1 MAGIYNSSMKT
12 ACNPFLPLNVYIPDG
27 EPHVFGD
34 RLYLFGSHDQEG
46 GDTFCALDYEFY
58 SCPIDDLANWT
69 SNGIN
74 YSAKQDPFYSEKRP
88 YMYAPDVVKGND
100 GRYYLYY
107 CLSGYRGEGGYFGP
121 ISVAVSDT
129 PDGHYEFLG
138 HVKNKDGSLMD
149 RFVAFD
155 PAVINDDGVIRLYY
169 GTYYPFANLGPLFAP
184 KMKKVEMRMFNKS
197 KEQMKEKGGV
207 MGPIVMT
214 LEDDMLTVKEE
225 PKHLLDPRKVGGA
238 KMYVIPRH
246 GRSFLGH
253 GFFEGSSIRKIDGK
267 YYFIYSSLNNHELCY
282 ATSDYPDHGFVYRG
296 VIVSTGDVGLNG
308 RKEPERLNHTG
319 TTHGSIVQ
327 VKGQWY
333 VFYHRQTHGSDY
345 SRQAMAEPITI
356 LPDGTIPQV
365 EVTSSGLSGAP
376 LPRGEYS
383 CVRCADL
390 TNGHMP
396 HGSNQDLSGFPMI
409 TSKDDE
415 RFLTGLTPG
424 TQVIYKYCDFS
435 SNTSLSVNGRG
446 KGKLTVYIDDS
457 YIGDLSFDN
466 PNWESQSL
474 ALAPGLS
481 MKGKLAFIIGE
492 GELELL
498 KFAF

>member
-1 MAGIYNSSMKT
+1 MKT
-12 ACNPFLPLNVYIPDG
+12 ACNPFLPLNAYIPDG
-27 EPHVFGD
+27 EPHVYGD

-46 GDTFCALDYEFY
+46 GDTFCALDYEFF
-58 SCPIDDLANWT
+58 SCPVDDLSDWT
-69 SNGIN
+69 SRGIN
-74 YSAKQDPFYSEKRP
+74 YSAKQDPLYSEERP
-88 YMYAPDVVKGND
+88 YMYAPDVVQGND
-100 GRYYLYY
+100 GRFYLYY

-121 ISVAVSDT
+121 ISVAFSAE
-129 PDGHYEFLG
+129 PDGRYEFLG

-155 PAVINDDGVIRLYY
+155 PALINDDGVIRLYY
-169 GTYYPFANLGPLFAP
+169 GTYYPFASLGPLFAP
-184 KMKKVEMRMFNKS
+184 IMKKKQRRMFGKTA
-197 KEQMKEKGGV
+197 EQMKEKGGV
-207 MGPIVMT
+207 MGPIVLT
-214 LEDDMLTVKEE
+214 LEDDMVTVKDE
-225 PKHLLDPRKVGGA
+225 PKRLFDPKKVGGG
-238 KMYVIPRH
+238 KMYVFPRH

-253 GFFEGSSIRKIDGK
+253 GFFEGSSIRKIDGL

-282 ATSDYPDHGFVYRG
+282 ATSLYPDRDFVYRG

-308 RKEPERLNHTG
+308 RKEEDRLNHTG
-319 TTHGSIVQ
+319 TTHGSIANVN
-327 VKGQWY
+327 GQWY

-345 SRQAMAEPITI
+345 SRQAMAEPIAI
-356 LPDGTIPQV
+356 LPDGSIPQV

-409 TSKDDE
+409 TSKGNE

-435 SNTSLSVNGRG
+435 GSSSLSLTGRG
-446 KGKLTVYIDDS
+446 KGKLTVYIDDG
-457 YIGDLSFDN
+457 YIGDLAFDN
-466 PNWESQSL
+466 MTWESPAL
-474 ALAPGLS
+474 ALTPGLS
-481 MKGKLAFIIGE
+481 SKGKLAFIIGE